1 MCAHFLVGIQRI
13 SNILSIRNN
22 TKSCVSAWIS
32 QKEQSFLE
40 FQSQIIALHH
50 VPSQPHN
57 LEPKIS
63 SLVPFPFSSTSSNQ
77 VINIVI
83 QVGKWTFKD
92 TTQIRIRG
100 IRIPRF
106 WGVTYNKEEFQRFGF
121 VVFFCLH
128 VFGCCFEGFFF
139 EGGGRRGP
147 LFMAKMKDLYV

>member
-1 MCAHFLVGIQRI
+1 MI
-13 SNILSIRNN
+13 S
-22 TKSCVSAWIS
+22 
-32 QKEQSFLE
+32 
-40 FQSQIIALHH
+40 
-50 VPSQPHN
+50 
-57 LEPKIS
+57 
-63 SLVPFPFSSTSSNQ
+63 
-77 VINIVI
+77 IVI
-83 QVGKWTFKD
+83 QFGKWTFKD